1 MSQANPDTPPSLE
14 TVAALVGDLIQRNR
28 DLTAE
33 CDSLYEHIE
42 HLTHQL
48 PAHAADPHTLQR
60 QAPPAQADLHR
71 DEAQRDQL
79 RLERLRAELDAY
91 LSEIDARLAGRNSYV

>member
-1 MSQANPDTPPSLE
+1 M
-14 TVAALVGDLIQRNR
+14 ALAGELIQRNR

-33 CDSLYEHIE
+33 CDSLYDHIE
-42 HLTHQL
+42 RLNHQL
-48 PAHAADPHTLQR
+48 TARAADSHTLSQ
-60 QAPPAQADLHR
+60 QAPPASQQDLLR

-91 LSEIDARLAGRNSYV
+91 LSEIDARLAGRNQYV